1 MNVENAES
9 IVKQTGDLEEEVVV
23 ELEEEQS
30 EKEEVKAESS
40 EPQKEEVKA
49 EIAEPEEPKVEAELS
64 EEVSDEE
71 LETYSKGV
79 QKRIKKQTAKF
90 HQEKRDKEEA
100 IRVAQLQQQEIA
112 ALKSRMQQLDT
123 GYVAEYGGR
132 LESQKAAAHRAYKI
146 AHEEGDS
153 EALLAAQEVLN
164 RVAIEEQRF
173 HVARARQQQ
182 AQQQPQQQVQQPQ
195 QQVQQPQQQMA
206 PPPQQV
212 DPKAKAWTEKN
223 EWFGKDE
230 VMTASAFA
238 IHNNLEAEGFD
249 TGSDEYYNAVD
260 RQLREYFPEKFSDAQ
275 PKKTGGGNQVA
286 PAGSSA
292 SRNVKSGRRTVKLSP
307 SQVAM
312 AKKLNVPLDRYAKEF
327 LKTSEKA
334 NN

>member
-1 MNVENAES
+1 MNVENVENAES
-9 IVKQTGDLEEEVVV
+9 VVKQAGDLEEEVVV
-23 ELEEEQS
+23 ELEEEQP
-30 EKEEVKAESS
+30 EKEEVKVEAS
-40 EPQKEEVKA
+40 EPEEVKA
-49 EIAEPEEPKVEAELS
+49 EVEEPKAEEPVVEKELS
-64 EEVSDEE
+64 DEVSDEE
-71 LETYSKGV
+71 LATYSKGV
-79 QKRIKKQTAKF
+79 QKRIKKQTQKY

-100 IRVAQLQQQEIA
+100 IRVAQMQQQEIA
-112 ALKSRMQQLDT
+112 DLKNRMQQLDT

-132 LESQKAAAHRAYKI
+132 LESQKAAAHRAYKV

-173 HVARARQQQ
+173 QLAKARQQQ
-182 AQQQPQQQVQQPQ
+182 TQQQVQQQVQQPQ
-195 QQVQQPQQQMA
+195 QPQQQVA

-238 IHNNLEAEGFD
+238 IHNSLEAEGFD

>member
-1 MNVENAES
+1 MSEETE
-9 IVKQTGDLEEEVVV
+9 IKQAGDSEEEVVV

-30 EKEEVKAESS
+30 ASDDQSEIQVEE
-40 EPQKEEVKA
+40 Q
-49 EIAEPEEPKVEAELS
+49 PEEPKVEAKVP
-64 EEVSDEE
+64 EEGSDEE

-100 IRVAQLQQQEIA
+100 MRVAQMQQQEIA
-112 ALKSRMQQLDT
+112 NLKARMQQLDT

-132 LESQKAAAHRAYKI
+132 LESQKAAAHNAYRA
-146 AHEEGDS
+146 AHEDGDS
-153 EALLAAQEVLN
+153 EALLQAQEVLN
-164 RVAIEEQRF
+164 RIAIEEQRF
-173 HVARARQQQ
+173 QVARSRQQAQ
-182 AQQQPQQQVQQPQ
+182 QQQPQQQVQQQPQ
-195 QQVQQPQQQMA
+195 QQVQQQQA
-206 PPPQQV
+206 QQV

-223 EWFGKDE
+223 TWFGQDD
-230 VMTASAFA
+230 VMTASALA
-238 IHNNLEAEGFD
+238 IHNKLEAEGFD
-249 TGSDEYYNAVD
+249 MGSDEYYNTVD
-260 RQLREYFPEKFSDAQ
+260 SQIREYFPDKFSDSQ
-275 PKKTGGGNQVA
+275 PKRSGGGNQVA

-292 SRNVKSGRRTVKLSP
+292 SRSTKQGRRTVKLTP

>member
-1 MNVENAES
+1 MSEETE
-9 IVKQTGDLEEEVVV
+9 IKQAGDSEEEVLVEL

-30 EKEEVKAESS
+30 ASDDQS
-40 EPQKEEVKA
+40 EIQVEQ
-49 EIAEPEEPKVEAELS
+49 EPEEPKVEAKVP
-64 EEVSDEE
+64 EEGSDEE

-79 QKRIKKQTAKF
+79 QKRIKKQTAKY

-100 IRVAQLQQQEIA
+100 MRVAQMQQQEIA
-112 ALKSRMQQLDT
+112 NLKTRMQQLDT

-132 LESQKAAAHRAYKI
+132 LESQKAAAHNAYRA
-146 AHEEGDS
+146 AHEDGDS
-153 EALLAAQEVLN
+153 EALLQAQEVLN
-164 RVAIEEQRF
+164 RIAIEEQRF
-173 HVARARQQQ
+173 HVARSRQQAQ
-182 AQQQPQQQVQQPQ
+182 QQQPQQQVQQPQ
-195 QQVQQPQQQMA
+195 QQVQQPQA
-206 PPPQQV
+206 QQV

-223 EWFGKDE
+223 TWFGQDD
-230 VMTASAFA
+230 VMTASALA
-238 IHNNLEAEGFD
+238 IHNKLEAEGFD
-249 TGSDEYYNAVD
+249 MGSDEYYNTVD
-260 RQLREYFPEKFSDAQ
+260 SQIREYFPDKFSGSQ

-292 SRNVKSGRRTVKLSP
+292 SRSTKQGRRTVKLTP